1 MYGHTLFASRPTL
14 TMYRTSN
21 SEGETLSAEEGG
33 KEMEVW
39 QCISTSTL
47 LGGEGGGQRLFDG
60 DSSGV
65 AELEVGDVA
74 LS

>member
-1 MYGHTLFASRPTL
+1 MYGRNLLLLCRSLP
-14 TMYRTSN
+14 YVPSN

-65 AELEVGDVA
+65 AELEVG
-74 LS
+74 

>member
-1 MYGHTLFASRPTL
+1 M
-14 TMYRTSN
+14 
-21 SEGETLSAEEGG
+21 SAEEGG

-47 LGGEGGGQRLFDG
+47 LGGEEGGQRLFDG

-65 AELEVGDVA
+65 AELEVG
-74 LS
+74 